1 MLQGFSDQ
9 QIVPVVLIPDHI
21 PSRQGCFVEI
31 IKQLLLFQWK
41 LLKTR
46 NPVAQYPDVGKLVGD
61 YFESFW
67 CVHEVRIMAA
77 KVALSRELMQNHF
90 LNNDKLFENRI
101 WMIIVNLPKIN
112 LLALLL
118 KNLKIIIK
126 LRKNSDIF
134 KMNFY
139 EAGSLV
145 STKN

>member
-1 MLQGFSDQ
+1 
-9 QIVPVVLIPDHI
+9 
-21 PSRQGCFVEI
+21 
-31 IKQLLLFQWK
+31 
-41 LLKTR
+41 
-46 NPVAQYPDVGKLVGD
+46 
-61 YFESFW
+61 
-67 CVHEVRIMAA
+67 MAA
-77 KVALSRELMQNHF
+77 KVALCRELMQNHF

-139 EAGSLV
+139 EAG
-145 STKN
+145 